1 MNREKMMASQLET
14 METSEA
20 VIKKHSSTFYYA
32 FSKLPRYQALS
43 IFVVYDFLRQLDD
56 AADNNN
62 VEQFQLIKGIWE
74 SVKNGKPNTSLG
86 KNLQLI
92 FQVFQIPEKLIDE
105 MILGQEEDL
114 KKGGY

>member
-32 FSKLPRYQALS
+32 FSKLPLYQALS

-86 KNLQLI
+86 KIYNLFFKFFK
-92 FQVFQIPEKLIDE
+92 FQKN
-105 MILGQEEDL
+105 
-114 KKGGY
+114 